1 MMTWT
6 APWVAA
12 FAVFSV
18 TVAEAQQVV
27 TVDFEAGRTIIEDEW
42 RAMYPRTAV
51 VDWAGNVLYVQDE
64 EEPEGIMAFSLKT
77 GEWIRTIPTPTG
89 DGPAE
94 LTEGLRSLAVAR
106 GGGVYASGL
115 VRVIEFDALGQFVR
129 SWTPEAPTR
138 DAVCDF
144 SGAPAVPTQG
154 GVVRRGFD
162 GDENIGPVLAKGR
175 VIDAPTIEAGVA
187 ITMRLVSSRIAC
199 AEDEDVAYVVLSY
212 DAGPD
217 TVFVYRPGAEEGRIT
232 LPTDFIENPD
242 CVRESRLGGQ
252 THTRPCPMWSRNLRA
267 SFDDQGNLVLF
278 GSDKTVQ
285 GTIIDPDTGCYAM
298 VRTPSNRTQRIGHIY
313 ADSALVFRLD
323 TGKEYVEGFGEVEV
337 TYGNSATG
345 VSMHPIRRVSGKPC
359 PGMLPSVN

>member
-1 MMTWT
+1 
-6 APWVAA
+6 
-12 FAVFSV
+12 
-18 TVAEAQQVV
+18 
-27 TVDFEAGRTIIEDEW
+27 
-42 RAMYPRTAV
+42 
-51 VDWAGNVLYVQDE
+51 
-64 EEPEGIMAFSLKT
+64 MAFSLTT

-162 GDENIGPVLAKGR
+162 GDENIGPVLAKGS

-199 AEDEDVAYVVLSY
+199 AEDEDVAYVVSSY

-217 TVFVYRPGAEEGRIT
+217 TVVR
-232 LPTDFIENPD
+232 LPSWCRRGPD
-242 CVRESRLGGQ
+242 NAADRLHRESG
-252 THTRPCPMWSRNLRA
+252 LRA
-267 SFDDQGNLVLF
+267 GVAAGRTDSHE
-278 GSDKTVQ
+278 TV
-285 GTIIDPDTGCYAM
+285 P
-298 VRTPSNRTQRIGHIY
+298 H
-313 ADSALVFRLD
+313 
-323 TGKEYVEGFGEVEV
+323 VEPKP
-337 TYGNSATG
+337 AG
-345 VSMHPIRRVSGKPC
+345 VV
-359 PGMLPSVN
+359 